1 MSDVFFDTSVVVA
14 HLRGRYDSFER
25 AGRQNTVFISATV
38 LGELWHGIRKS
49 TSPEQGKAQIGHF
62 LSQVGVLHLDEG
74 TSELYGEIAASLER
88 KGAKIPVNDIWI
100 AAAAL
105 ECGLPLATSDS
116 HFQRV
121 EGLQVWLWE

>member
-1 MSDVFFDTSVVVA
+1 
-14 HLRGRYDSFER
+14 
-25 AGRQNTVFISATV
+25 
-38 LGELWHGIRKS
+38 LWHGIRKS
-49 TSPEQGKAQIGHF
+49 TAPEKGEALLALF
-62 LSQVGVLHLDEG
+62 LGQVGVLHPDEG
-74 TSELYGEIAASLER
+74 TAEIYGTIAASLER

-121 EGLQVWLWE
+121 DGLQVLLWQVNGATGVRFLLCTHEALAYKRK

>member
-1 MSDVFFDTSVVVA
+1 
-14 HLRGRYDSFER
+14 LER

-49 TSPEQGKAQIGHF
+49 ASPDQGKALMALF
-62 LSQVGVLHLDEG
+62 LGQVGVLQLDEG
-74 TSELYGEIAASLER
+74 TAEIYGTIAASLEQ
-88 KGAKIPVNDIWI
+88 KGARIPANDIWI

-105 ECGLPLATSDS
+105 ECGLPLATSDP

-121 EGLQVWLWE
+121 DGLQVWLWE

>member
-14 HLRGRYDSFER
+14 HMRGRYDSLER

-49 TSPEQGKAQIGHF
+49 ASPDQGKALLGLF
-62 LSQVGVLHLDEG
+62 TRQVGVLHPDEG
-74 TSELYGEIAASLER
+74 TAEIYGGIAASLER
-88 KGAKIPVNDIWI
+88 KGTKIPVNDIWI

-105 ECGLPLATSDS
+105 ECGLPLATSDA

-121 EGLQVWLWE
+121 DGLQVLLWQ